1 MTEVIIHKDRKSL
14 RRSRSQCIAV
24 TDDFWT
30 SPLNVLNDEN
40 KMMVVDVPPPP
51 VVMQVVTAHPQ
62 FLLEDDN
69 VDDDDSLLGELKGY
83 DHTLLLKRSS
93 CQKQRDCQ
101 QAVPALLTPAHII
114 LPQQTQQP
122 QRKDQRPWLL
132 RFALPNS
139 SSQRMKPTSEWEFLL
154 SNDETTTDNTLPGL
168 TPASLD
174 DSSLDSSNSSNSS
187 ESDNCSISS
196 TSSTKYSSKSSNGV
210 SFIESVT
217 VHYIPHS
224 SSLSPTQR
232 RRMYSSSN
240 EVRVN
245 KSRNKREYRYDGNDW
260 RNVTEEWAMSVDM
273 ITGEL
278 VHPVH
283 EVHDTHQWR

>member
-1 MTEVIIHKDRKSL
+1 
-14 RRSRSQCIAV
+14 
-24 TDDFWT
+24 
-30 SPLNVLNDEN
+30 
-40 KMMVVDVPPPP
+40 
-51 VVMQVVTAHPQ
+51 
-62 FLLEDDN
+62 
-69 VDDDDSLLGELKGY
+69 
-83 DHTLLLKRSS
+83 
-93 CQKQRDCQ
+93 
-101 QAVPALLTPAHII
+101 
-114 LPQQTQQP
+114 
-122 QRKDQRPWLL
+122 
-132 RFALPNS
+132 
-139 SSQRMKPTSEWEFLL
+139 MKPTSEWEFLL
-154 SNDETTTDNTLPGL
+154 SNDENVTDNTLPGL

-174 DSSLDSSNSSNSS
+174 DSSLDSNSNSSNSS
-187 ESDNCSISS
+187 DNSEDNCSISS

-210 SFIESVT
+210 SFVESVT

-240 EVRVN
+240 EVRIN

-278 VHPVH
+278 IHPVH